1 MSTPAIIGTVDDDEV
16 RPTRGLGRRG
26 RRREAAH
33 GTETSAHHRGP
44 LMTALGY
51 AGMVL
56 VVLFIAVPL
65 FWILITSFKERGDIY
80 VRPAQ
85 WWPRPATSANY
96 HDVTTRIPF
105 FDYVRNSVIITSAT
119 AAAKIVLGVLSAYAL
134 SLLRFPG
141 RGVVFLVVIAA
152 LMVPNQITVISNYA
166 LVAQLGW
173 RNTFQGIIIPLAG
186 VAFGTFLMRNQF
198 LSLPGEIIEAARLDG
213 AGPMKL
219 LWRVVMPMSWP
230 TLVAFSLITVVNEW
244 NEYLWPFLMS
254 DDESTAPL
262 PVGLTF
268 LQNNDGVTNWGPV
281 MAGTVLAM
289 LPILVLFLFLQRQM
303 IKGLT
308 AGAVKS

>member
-1 MSTPAIIGTVDDDEV
+1 MTARAHGA
-16 RPTRGLGRRG
+16 
-26 RRREAAH
+26 EAA
-33 GTETSAHHRGP
+33 SHRSRG
-44 LMTALGY
+44 MTVAGY
-51 AGMVL
+51 AGMVVVLL
-56 VVLFIAVPL
+56 VVGVPL
-65 FWILITSFKERGDIY
+65 FWIVITSLKERGDIY
-80 VRPAQ
+80 VQPAQ
-85 WWPRPATSANY
+85 WLPDPGTTANY
-96 HDVTTRIPF
+96 RDVTTRIPF
-105 FDYVRNSVIITSAT
+105 LDYFRNSVIITLVLSAS
-119 AAAKIVLGVLSAYAL
+119 KIVLGVISAYAL

-141 RGVVFLVVIAA
+141 RNVVFLVVIAA

-213 AGPMKL
+213 AGPIKL
-219 LWRVVMPMSWP
+219 LWRVVLPMSWP

-254 DDESTAPL
+254 DDQRTAPL
-262 PVGLTF
+262 PVGLTL

-289 LPILVLFLFLQRQM
+289 LPVLVLFLVLQRQM

>member
-1 MSTPAIIGTVDDDEV
+1 MSAPVIVGTVDE
-16 RPTRGLGRRG
+16 PPAAPQSRRA
-26 RRREAAH
+26 RRAEQNRAESSTH
-33 GTETSAHHRGP
+33 NRGP
-44 LMTALGY
+44 LMTTAGYIGMTLALLI
-51 AGMVL
+51 V
-56 VVLFIAVPL
+56 AVPL
-65 FWILITSFKERGDIY
+65 FWIIITSFKERGDIY

-85 WWPRPATSANY
+85 WWPSPATTENY

-105 FDYVRNSVIITSAT
+105 SNYFRNSLIITGVTSAV
-119 AAAKIVLGVLSAYAL
+119 KIVLGVISAYAL

-141 RGVVFLVVIAA
+141 RGIVFLVVIAA

-173 RNTFQGIIIPLAG
+173 RNTYQGIIIPLAG

-213 AGPMKL
+213 AGPLKL
-219 LWRVVMPMSWP
+219 LWRVVLPMSWP

-254 DDESTAPL
+254 DDDRVAPL
-262 PVGLTF
+262 PVGLTQ

-289 LPILVLFLFLQRQM
+289 VPILVLFLVLQRQM

-308 AGAVKS
+308 AGALKG

>member
-1 MSTPAIIGTVDDDEV
+1 M
-16 RPTRGLGRRG
+16 RRARAHG
-26 RRREAAH
+26 AEAA
-33 GTETSAHHRGP
+33 SHRSP
-44 LMTALGY
+44 LMTAAGY

-56 VVLFIAVPL
+56 VVLVVAVPL
-65 FWILITSFKERGDIY
+65 FWIVITSLKERGDIY

-85 WWPRPATSANY
+85 WFPSPSTTGNY
-96 HDVTTRIPF
+96 SDVTTRIPF
-105 FDYVRNSVIITSAT
+105 TDYFRNSVVITAVLSAS
-119 AAAKIVLGVLSAYAL
+119 KIVLGVLSAYAL

-141 RGVVFLVVIAA
+141 RGIVFLVVIAA

-198 LSLPGEIIEAARLDG
+198 LNLPTEIIEAARLDG
-213 AGPMKL
+213 AGPLKL
-219 LWRVVMPMSWP
+219 LWRVVLPMSWP
-230 TLVAFSLITVVNEW
+230 TLVAFALITVVNEW

-254 DDESTAPL
+254 DDQRTAPL
-262 PVGLTF
+262 PVGLTL

-289 LPILVLFLFLQRQM
+289 LPVLVLFLVLQRQM

>member
-1 MSTPAIIGTVDDDEV
+1 MSAPAIVGTLDEQSAG
-16 RPTRGLGRRG
+16 PTS
-26 RRREAAH
+26 RRERRAERNRS
-33 GTETSAHHRGP
+33 ETSSHNRGP
-44 LMTALGY
+44 VMTTLGY
-51 AGMVL
+51 LGMVIAVLL
-56 VVLFIAVPL
+56 VAVPL
-65 FWILITSFKERGDIY
+65 TWIVITSFKQRGDIY

-85 WWPRPATSANY
+85 WWPQPGTGENY
-96 HDVTTRIPF
+96 RDVTTRIPF
-105 FDYVRNSVIITSAT
+105 SSYFRNSLIITGITSAV
-119 AAAKIVLGVLSAYAL
+119 KIVLGVISAYAL

-141 RGVVFLVVIAA
+141 RGIVFLVVIAA

-213 AGPMKL
+213 AGPVKL
-219 LWRVVMPMSWP
+219 LWRVVLPMSWP

-244 NEYLWPFLMS
+244 NEYLWPFLMA
-254 DDESTAPL
+254 DDQRVAPL
-262 PVGLTF
+262 PVGLTQ

-281 MAGTVLAM
+281 MSGTVLAM
-289 LPILVLFLFLQRQM
+289 VPILILFLFLQRQM

-308 AGAVKS
+308 AGALKG

>member
-1 MSTPAIIGTVDDDEV
+1 MRARAHGA
-16 RPTRGLGRRG
+16 
-26 RRREAAH
+26 EAA
-33 GTETSAHHRGP
+33 SHRSRG
-44 LMTALGY
+44 MTVAGY
-51 AGMVL
+51 VGMVL
-56 VVLFIAVPL
+56 VLLLVGVPL
-65 FWILITSFKERGDIY
+65 FWIVITSLKERGDIY
-80 VRPAQ
+80 VQPAQ
-85 WWPRPATSANY
+85 WLPDPATTANY

-105 FDYVRNSVIITSAT
+105 LDYFRNSVIITLVLSAS
-119 AAAKIVLGVLSAYAL
+119 KIVLGVISAYAL

-173 RNTFQGIIIPLAG
+173 RNTFQGIIVPLAG

-213 AGPMKL
+213 AGPIKL
-219 LWRVVMPMSWP
+219 LWRVVLPMSWP

-254 DDESTAPL
+254 DDQRTAPL
-262 PVGLTF
+262 PVGLTL

-289 LPILVLFLFLQRQM
+289 LPVLVLFLVLQRQM

>member
-1 MSTPAIIGTVDDDEV
+1 MTTAATDSAPAGPS
-16 RPTRGLGRRG
+16 PTSAPQRERRRG
-26 RRREAAH
+26 AHGAEAAN
-33 GTETSAHHRGP
+33 HRGT
-44 LMTALGY
+44 LWTAAGY
-51 AGMVL
+51 VGMALAVL
-56 VVLFIAVPL
+56 VVAVPL
-65 FWILITSFKERGDIY
+65 FWILLTSFKERGDIY

-85 WWPRPATSANY
+85 WWPDPATSANY
-96 HDVTTRIPF
+96 SDVTTRIPF
-105 FDYVRNSVIITSAT
+105 FSYMRNSFIITSVT
-119 AAAKIVLGVLSAYAL
+119 STIKVVLGVISAYAL

-141 RGVVFLVVIAA
+141 RSLVFFVVIAA

-173 RNTFQGIIIPLAG
+173 RNTYQGIIIPLAG

-213 AGPMKL
+213 AGPLKL
-219 LWRVVMPMSWP
+219 LWRVVLPMSWP
-230 TLVAFSLITVVNEW
+230 TVVAFSLITVVTEW
-244 NEYLWPFLMS
+244 NEYLWPFLMA
-254 DDESTAPL
+254 DDERVAPL
-262 PVGLTF
+262 PVGLTL

-308 AGAVKS
+308 AGALKG